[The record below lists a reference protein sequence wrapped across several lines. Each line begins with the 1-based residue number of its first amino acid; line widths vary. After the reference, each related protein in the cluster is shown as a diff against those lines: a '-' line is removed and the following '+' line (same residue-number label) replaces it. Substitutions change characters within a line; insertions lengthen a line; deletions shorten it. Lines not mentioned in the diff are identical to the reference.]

1 MSAAVSDE
9 ATNTKDQ
16 AFLSVFRPPVSD
28 ELDVGFRTTWLTARS

>member
-16 AFLSVFRPPVSD
+16 AFVSAFCSPVSD
-28 ELDVGFRTTWLTARS
+28 ELDVGFRTTWFPAKP